1 MRCMPDRPCP
11 GCLDSR
17 VCWVCLGTGNADTAR
32 HLGICSSC
40 GGTARCA
47 YCDRAL
53 PPRVVALDNL
63 VRPIDVRDL
72 DLRADEP
79 DATSAGSEEGTVDI
93 TEIRLRE
100 E

>member
-1 MRCMPDRPCP
+1 MPDRPCP

-40 GGTARCA
+40 EGTARCA
-47 YCDRAL
+47 YCDPTL

-63 VRPIDVRDL
+63 VRPIDLRDVDL
-72 DLRADEP
+72 DAEGRGKATPGADGVTI
-79 DATSAGSEEGTVDI
+79 DISET
-93 TEIRLRE
+93 RLRDE
-100 E
+100 